1 MVVNTLTDI
10 DAKQKERELNS
21 LFQLGIL
28 LTLVVVTITFGSLV
42 FAFVYRSEV
51 PRNWTHIELPPTL
64 WLSTALLLSSSALL
78 ESGRRRLK
86 QGDQRAFYRVACW
99 ATGLGVLFLAAQSIA
114 WFQILRSGVLLESN
128 PHSSF
133 IFIFS
138 GIHGV
143 HILVGLAGLF
153 YLLRRTREHA
163 TGPKY
168 QMTTRVW
175 ANAVSTFWHYLDF
188 VWVVLFALLLTW
200 KR

>member
-1 MVVNTLTDI
+1 MNTLTDSN
-10 DAKQKERELNS
+10 AKQKERDLNA
-21 LFQLGIL
+21 LYQVGI
-28 LTLVVVTITFGSLV
+28 VVTLAIVTMTFGALI

-51 PRNWTHIELPPTL
+51 PQNWKHIELPQTL
-64 WLSTALLLSSSALL
+64 WVSTALLIASSALL
-78 ESGRRRLK
+78 ETGRHRLK
-86 QGDQRAFYRVACW
+86 LGDQRAFYRMTRW
-99 ATGLGVLFLAAQSIA
+99 ATGCGFLFLAAQLTA
-114 WFQILRSGVLLESN
+114 WFQILRSGVLLDRN

-138 GIHGV
+138 GMHGA
-143 HILVGLAGLF
+143 HILIGLAGLF

-163 TGPKY
+163 SGPKY

-188 VWVVLFALLLTW
+188 VWIVLFVLLLTW

>member
-1 MVVNTLTDI
+1 MVVNTLADTN
-10 DAKQKERELNS
+10 AKQKERELNS
-21 LFQLGIL
+21 LYQLGIL
-28 LTLVVVTITFGSLV
+28 LTLVVVTITFGSLI

-51 PRNWTHIELPPTL
+51 PRNWTHIELPRTL
-64 WLSTALLLSSSALL
+64 WLSTALLLSSSGLL
-78 ESGRRRLK
+78 EAGRRRLK
-86 QGDQRAFYRVACW
+86 RGDQRAFYRIIFW
-99 ATGLGVLFLAAQSIA
+99 ATGLGILFLAAQSSA
-114 WFQILRSGVLLESN
+114 WFQILHSGVLLESN

-138 GIHGV
+138 GMHGV

-188 VWVVLFALLLTW
+188 VWIVLFALLLTW